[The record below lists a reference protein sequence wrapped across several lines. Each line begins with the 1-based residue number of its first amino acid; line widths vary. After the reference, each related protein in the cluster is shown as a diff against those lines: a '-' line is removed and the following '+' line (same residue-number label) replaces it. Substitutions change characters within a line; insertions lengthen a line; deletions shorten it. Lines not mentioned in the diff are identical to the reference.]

1 MKDIFVAALLALGLV
16 CFALYWFHHNKVHGY
31 TPLEKS
37 AVDVPVENDLGVEV
51 RVLELEEK
59 VANLQEVFEQ
69 KLEEI
74 CQKIDQEYPFRAI
87 SERRA
92 LKSSFSREELEIIN
106 SGNIHSGS
114 DSDNVPEGVL
124 VTSKFKT
131 RNEAIEFIG
140 TEAEKPSL

>member
-1 MKDIFVAALLALGLV
+1 MKDFFVAALLVLGLV
-16 CFALYWFHHNKVHGY
+16 SFALYWFQHNKVHSY
-31 TPLEKS
+31 TPSEKS
-37 AVDVPVENDLGVEV
+37 TVDVQVVNDLGVEA

-59 VANLQEVFEQ
+59 VANLQEIFIQ

-74 CQKIDQEYPFRAI
+74 SQKIDREYPLRPLT
-87 SERRA
+87 EQRA

-106 SGNIHSGS
+106 SGNVHSGS

-131 RNEAIEFIG
+131 RDEAIEFIG